1 MELIIFGAI
10 VAISIIYG
18 KDSEEFVSLFGMGL
32 EKTVRVFDDESMDC
46 GGGVRHILIQINY
59 YLQKSIV

>member
-32 EKTVRVFDDESMDC
+32 EETVRVFDNESMDC
-46 GGGVRHILIQINY
+46 RG
-59 YLQKSIV
+59 

>member
-1 MELIIFGAI
+1 MELIIFGAT

-32 EKTVRVFDDESMDC
+32 EETVRVFDNESMDC
-46 GGGVRHILIQINY
+46 RGWTAHFDTD
-59 YLQKSIV
+59 

>member
-1 MELIIFGAI
+1 MELIIFGAT

-32 EKTVRVFDDESMDC
+32 EETVRVFDNESTDC
-46 GGGVRHILIQINY
+46 RG
-59 YLQKSIV
+59 